1 MAAGGGRVVVVSG
14 GGECSGVAAAGPGI
28 FYFYNFVFHTLAFS
42 EILEMIL
49 LLLLLWKIMD

>member
-1 MAAGGGRVVVVSG
+1 MATGGGRVVVVNG

-42 EILEMIL
+42 EISEMIL
-49 LLLLLWKIMD
+49 LLLLLL